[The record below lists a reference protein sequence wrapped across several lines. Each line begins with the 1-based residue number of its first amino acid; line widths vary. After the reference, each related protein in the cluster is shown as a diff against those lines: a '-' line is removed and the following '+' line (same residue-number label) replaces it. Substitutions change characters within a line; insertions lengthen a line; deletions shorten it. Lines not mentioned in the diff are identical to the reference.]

1 MFFGIHKKLSLQI
14 HPFSEEKDLDNILK
28 KAAFWHEVQ
37 WGYLSHIKED
47 YFKDKKIFTS

>member
-14 HPFSEEKDLDNILK
+14 HKFSEE